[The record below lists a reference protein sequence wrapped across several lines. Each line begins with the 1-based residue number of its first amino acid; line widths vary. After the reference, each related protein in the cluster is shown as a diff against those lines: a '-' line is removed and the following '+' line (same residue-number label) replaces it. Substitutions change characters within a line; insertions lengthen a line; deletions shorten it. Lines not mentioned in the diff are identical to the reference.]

1 MRVATP
7 VNQRSPALLRLAL
20 ILCGMLAL
28 YIVLTGQF
36 WLPALIERS
45 RVTIGT
51 LTNRSLS
58 GASQFVLAGLTL
70 HGLYIVGALV
80 LWQAP
85 ERRALQRL
93 VWLGAVLMTLVLLW
107 SYPVTSTDLF
117 DYIFRARM
125 TVNYDANPYLALPN
139 QFKSDPLYRYIGW
152 PNAPS
157 AYGPLWE
164 MVSWLLAWLG
174 GSALLPTVL
183 LYKALAAAA
192 FLLCGAIIQAM
203 PHEPQLKLLGSYIW
217 LWNPLAVWEF
227 AAIGHNDGFLIL
239 ALLLAVYAAQHQH
252 FGLAVLALV
261 GGALFKFLPVIFIPL
276 VMLAWLRR
284 VEDGAWLQR
293 GWIVALAGLLCL
305 IPTALLYA
313 AYWDLPADFTRL
325 GLADKL
331 AAVWQGR
338 TTTLRNVAVREG
350 FLNASPLAVLSY
362 QLQSNASLAQ
372 INSIGRVLGLPAAA
386 SGDVRAAVSTFGS
399 ILLALGILWQC
410 WQVWYHR
417 RTLRAAFFGLMLWYV
432 VGSSQWFQPWYVL
445 WVLGLFALQPARTS
459 FGWLAAWAL
468 MAQAS
473 YLLQYIVLPNL
484 KLSGQTLQAQVYY
497 LLLIYPLPLLV
508 WLLVRYWPWQP
519 GGRSQLGR
527 NQLAPER

>member
-1 MRVATP
+1 MSSIAP
-7 VNQRSPALLRLAL
+7 GSQRSPAMLRLVL
-20 ILCGMLAL
+20 ILGGMLAL

-36 WLPALIERS
+36 WLPALVERS

-51 LTNRSLS
+51 LTNRSFS
-58 GASQFVLAGLTL
+58 GASQFVLAGITL
-70 HGLYIVGALV
+70 HALYVVGALL
-80 LWQAP
+80 LWHASEQ
-85 ERRALQRL
+85 RALQRL
-93 VWLGAVLMTLVLLW
+93 VWLGAILTTLVLLW
-107 SYPVTSTDLF
+107 AYPVTSTDLF

-125 TVNYDANPYLALPN
+125 TVNHDANPYLVLPN
-139 QFKSDPLYRYIGW
+139 EFKTDPLYRYIGW

-164 MVSWLLAWLG
+164 AVSRLLAWLG

-192 FLLCGAIIQAM
+192 FLLCGATIQAIARG
-203 PHEPQLKLLGSYIW
+203 PQTKLLGSYIW

-239 ALLLAVYAAQHQH
+239 ALLLALYAAQHQR

-276 VMLAWLRR
+276 VVLAWLRA
-284 VEDGAWLQR
+284 VEDGAWLRR
-293 GWIVALAGLLCL
+293 GQIVVQTGLLCL
-305 IPTALLYA
+305 LPTALLYT
-313 AYWDLPADFTRL
+313 AYWDLPTNFAQLGIADQLT
-325 GLADKL
+325 AI
-331 AAVWQGR
+331 WQGR

-362 QLQSNASLAQ
+362 QLQSSASLAQ
-372 INSIGRVLGLPAAA
+372 INAIGRALGWPAAG

-399 ILLALGILWQC
+399 LLLASGILWQS
-410 WQVWYHR
+410 WQVWYR
-417 RTLRAAFFGLMLWYV
+417 RRPLQAAFFGLMLWYV

-445 WVLGLFALQPARTS
+445 WVLGLFALQPTRAS
-459 FGWLAAWAL
+459 FGWLTAWAL

-484 KLSGQTLQAQVYY
+484 KLSGQTLQAQIYY

-508 WLLVRYWPWQP
+508 WLLVRYWPLHRS
-519 GGRSQLGR
+519 GRSR
-527 NQLAPER
+527 PSSNQLASER